1 MTTNRSL
8 YKKALQR
15 DYRSDDWET
24 CKSKLTKRRYKR
36 AQKTAAKRILSKEL
50 K

>member
-8 YKKALQR
+8 YKKTLQR
-15 DYRSDDWET
+15 NYRSDDWDA
-24 CKSKLTKRRYKR
+24 CRSKNTKRRYKQK
-36 AQKTAAKRILSKEL
+36 QKTAAKRILNKEL